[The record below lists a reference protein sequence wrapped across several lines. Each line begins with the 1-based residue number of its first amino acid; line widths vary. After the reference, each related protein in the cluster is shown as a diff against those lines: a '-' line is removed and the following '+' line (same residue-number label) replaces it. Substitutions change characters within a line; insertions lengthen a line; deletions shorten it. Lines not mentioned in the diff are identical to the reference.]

1 MRWKQFFPK
10 NISLTDMSFGV
21 NFILT
26 NWEATKVVR
35 MWTRADFEQSLFF
48 SIFFR
53 AKRARNENDHARGRK
68 SLVSRV
74 ATQRLLRVCTPLTES
89 KKMRDAHSRLRRGHL
104 VKLLNPR
111 WYPYVTEY
119 FSSFVLFSRMEIDGW
134 VDHNYVC
141 QSHISIE
148 GKHQIRLTT
157 PTPSVFTFVQQ
168 IHLFDI
174 NSTGTSPLADLS
186 LGV

>member
-1 MRWKQFFPK
+1 MSISNQEYFNLKFDGSKNLWNCERMKLKYEMKTIFPK
-10 NISLTDMSFGV
+10 NISLNDMSFGV

-26 NWEATKVVR
+26 NWEVTKVVR

-74 ATQRLLRVCTPLTES
+74 ATQRSLRVCTPLTEF

-104 VKLLNPR
+104 VKLLYPS
-111 WYPYVTEY
+111 WYPFVTEY
-119 FSSFVLFSRMEIDGW
+119 FCLFVLF
-134 VDHNYVC
+134 
-141 QSHISIE
+141 
-148 GKHQIRLTT
+148 
-157 PTPSVFTFVQQ
+157 
-168 IHLFDI
+168 
-174 NSTGTSPLADLS
+174 
-186 LGV
+186 

>member
-1 MRWKQFFPK
+1 
-10 NISLTDMSFGV
+10 MSFGV

-26 NWEATKVVR
+26 NWEVTKVVW

-74 ATQRLLRVCTPLTES
+74 ATQRSLRVCTPLTES
-89 KKMRDAHSRLRRGHL
+89 KKMRDAHSRLRRGQL
-104 VKLLNPR
+104 VKLLNPS

-119 FSSFVLFSRMEIDGW
+119 FSSFVLFSRMEIDWW
-134 VDHNYVC
+134 VDHNYVL
-141 QSHISIE
+141 SVISVSRKHIKSDLPPPPPVFLHLYSRFICLTSIALGPLLWPIWAWRFKAARE
-148 GKHQIRLTT
+148 LTVNMSSG
-157 PTPSVFTFVQQ
+157 P
-168 IHLFDI
+168 
-174 NSTGTSPLADLS
+174 G
-186 LGV
+186 